1 MALSQ
6 RFRLMMQVML
16 AFSRVETA
24 LCEFLNWPFALIVLV
39 LAEVALTV
47 GTARYGAG

>member
-1 MALSQ
+1 
-6 RFRLMMQVML
+6 MMQVML

-24 LCEFLNWPFALIVLV
+24 PCELLNWPFVLIVLV

-47 GTARYGAG
+47 GTARCGAG